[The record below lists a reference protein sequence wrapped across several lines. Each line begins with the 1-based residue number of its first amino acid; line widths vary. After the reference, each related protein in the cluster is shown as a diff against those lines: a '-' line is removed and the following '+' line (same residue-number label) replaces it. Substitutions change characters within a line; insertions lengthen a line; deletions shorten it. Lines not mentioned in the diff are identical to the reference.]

1 MAQTAWV
8 TMTRGEAERQPPS
21 TARPRV
27 DAGVKE
33 LSEMTIG
40 RTDDPENPFGAQA
53 FRNRLSVWDWIAEPI
68 WASGHEPREQAAHMI
83 AVDPPVK
90 LLIFPLASEGPS
102 THAPTQ
108 GSAVVAIAIW
118 ICATCRW

>member
-1 MAQTAWV
+1 VTSISVSFRRLNRHAVSAGTELRMAQTAWV

-53 FRNRLSVWDWIAEPI
+53 FEAARVFGTGSRTPSGPAVMNRVNRCHGGRRRVI
-68 WASGHEPREQAAHMI
+68 
-83 AVDPPVK
+83 
-90 LLIFPLASEGPS
+90 
-102 THAPTQ
+102 
-108 GSAVVAIAIW
+108 
-118 ICATCRW
+118 